1 MPFNFQTGS
10 FAAVLI
16 YLGVIAAELIF
27 SYQDTT
33 IGEKRDKEQAAKE
46 KQNKGLSPDKR

>member
-16 YLGVIAAELIF
+16 YLG
-27 SYQDTT
+27 
-33 IGEKRDKEQAAKE
+33 RDRRRAYLFLSGYHHWGKE
-46 KQNKGLSPDKR
+46 G